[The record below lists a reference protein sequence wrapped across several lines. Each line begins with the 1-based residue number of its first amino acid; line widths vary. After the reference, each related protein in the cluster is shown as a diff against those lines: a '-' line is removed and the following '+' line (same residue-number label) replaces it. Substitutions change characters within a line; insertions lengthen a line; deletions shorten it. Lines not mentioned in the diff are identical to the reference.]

1 MTASVTALPGAAR
14 PPRAAATK
22 PARVAELIREMIIQD
37 TLPPGAPIRERA
49 LAEQLQVSRT
59 PLREALKILAAEGL
73 VELEPH
79 RGAIVAAP
87 SATEIRE
94 LLQLLGVIEGHAGEL
109 AAASAT
115 EEEIREITALHYEML
130 AAFTRG
136 DRLTYFHRNQAIH
149 LALVCA
155 TRNQTLIAH
164 HRMINARV
172 YRARYISNLK
182 TQRWEKAIR
191 EHEAIL
197 AALQRRDGAALAV
210 ILREHVVRGWDETQ
224 ALLAAE
230 AERAAAS

>member
-1 MTASVTALPGAAR
+1 MTASVTVLPGASR
-14 PPRAAATK
+14 PPRAGGTK

-37 TLPPGAPIRERA
+37 ALPPGAPIRERA

-79 RGAIVAAP
+79 RGAMVAAP
-87 SATEIRE
+87 STTEMRE
-94 LLQLLGVIEGHAGEL
+94 LLQLLGVIEAYAGEL

-115 EEEIREITALHYEML
+115 EQEIREITALHYEML
-130 AAFTRG
+130 AAYTRG

-149 LALVCA
+149 LALVRA

-164 HRMINARV
+164 HGMINARV

-182 TQRWEKAIR
+182 TQRWEKAIA

-197 AALQRRDGAALAV
+197 AALQRRDGAALAA
-210 ILREHVVRGWDETQ
+210 ILREHVLRGWDETQ
-224 ALLAAE
+224 ALLATQ
-230 AERAAAS
+230 AAS

>member
-1 MTASVTALPGAAR
+1 MTASVTVLPVPAR
-14 PPRAAATK
+14 PRRTGATK

-73 VELEPH
+73 VEIEPH
-79 RGAIVAAP
+79 RGAVVAAP
-87 SATEIRE
+87 SPTEMRE
-94 LLQLLGVIEGHAGEL
+94 LLQLLGVIEAYAGEL

-130 AAFTRG
+130 AAYTRG

-149 LALVCA
+149 LALVRA
-155 TRNQTLIAH
+155 TRNRTLVAH
-164 HRMINARV
+164 HGRINARV
-172 YRARYISNLK
+172 YRARYISNLE
-182 TQRWEKAIR
+182 TQRWEKAIE

-197 AALQRRDGAALAV
+197 AALQRRDGAGLAA
-210 ILREHVVRGWDETQ
+210 ILREHVLRGWDETQ
-224 ALLAAE
+224 ILLAAQV
-230 AERAAAS
+230 AS